1 MGDKITL
8 KVENRDVHG
17 KKVKNLRKQGI
28 TPGVVYGPGMEPAA
42 VQADSGELMRVVR
55 EAGKHTPVML
65 SGAKKRIAMI
75 KDVDYDAIKHGV
87 VRHVSFHAVKADEP
101 VEAEV
106 PIKLIGEGE
115 SVAERAG
122 LIILQSLEKL
132 EVKALPM
139 ELPEALEVSIVEL
152 AEAGDRVAVADIKL
166 PEGVEIVEKDDGRR
180 EYDEDEEEKPTIFDL
195 VIATVYEPSAL
206 QAANEAAAG
215 DAESADADSVAVEG
229 EAEGKA
235 EKPADEKAE

>member
-28 TPGVVYGPGMEPAA
+28 TPGVVYGPGMEPSA
-42 VQADSGELMRVVR
+42 VQADSGELARVVR

-75 KDVDYDAIKHGV
+75 KDVDYDATKHGV

-115 SVAERAG
+115 SAER
-122 LIILQSLEKL
+122 LQRCLDW
-132 EVKALPM
+132 VVGTHAHTP
-139 ELPEALEVSIVEL
+139 
-152 AEAGDRVAVADIKL
+152 R
-166 PEGVEIVEKDDGRR
+166 
-180 EYDEDEEEKPTIFDL
+180 
-195 VIATVYEPSAL
+195 
-206 QAANEAAAG
+206 
-215 DAESADADSVAVEG
+215 ESAPRRCRCSARD
-229 EAEGKA
+229 
-235 EKPADEKAE
+235 